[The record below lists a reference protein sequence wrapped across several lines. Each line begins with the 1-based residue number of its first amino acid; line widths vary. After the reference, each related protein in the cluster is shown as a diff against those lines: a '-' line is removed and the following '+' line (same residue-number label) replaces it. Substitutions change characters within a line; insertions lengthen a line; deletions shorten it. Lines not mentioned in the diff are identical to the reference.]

1 MASKNVEIKSPLA
14 DRGAV
19 EDKLQQIGAGWH
31 WTRRQVDT
39 FYEVPNGW
47 LKLRE
52 PDGERAELISYCRA
66 TDDAGPRPSEYDV
79 LPVEDPELVKRM
91 LGRVLPQ
98 HGVVEKTRTLWFQ
111 GNTRVHL
118 DRVEGLGEFLEL
130 ETVVEGI
137 TEEEARA
144 ESERMIDLLGL
155 PRDEFIAV
163 PYRELLAQRN
173 S

>member
-1 MASKNVEIKSPLA
+1 MASMNVEIKVPLA

-52 PDGERAELISYCRA
+52 PAGERAELISYRRA

-79 LPVEDPELVKRM
+79 LPVEDAELVKRL
-91 LGRVLPQ
+91 LGRVLPEG
-98 HGVVEKTRTLWFQ
+98 GVVEKTRTLWFQ
-111 GNTRVHL
+111 GNTRIHL
-118 DRVEGLGEFLEL
+118 DRVEGLGDHLEL

-137 TEEEARA
+137 SEEDARA
-144 ESERMIDLLGL
+144 ESERLIDLLEL
-155 PRDEFIAV
+155 PRDEFISV
-163 PYRELLAQRN
+163 PYRDLLVARK